1 MKNRFKHSINY
12 MAVLTAFTS
21 FVLGTICLLLFK
33 TSSDYGFVAI
43 GYFYTL
49 FAALINTIFLLLV
62 LFNTMRTLKDYREH
76 LKTILVVLLNIP
88 IVIFYLEI
96 L

>member
-12 MAVLTAFTS
+12 VAVLTALTS

-43 GYFYTL
+43 GYYYTL
-49 FAALINTIFLLLV
+49 FAALINTILLLLV
-62 LFNTMRTLKDYREH
+62 LFNTLRTLKDYREH

-88 IVIFYLEI
+88 IVFFYLEI

>member
-1 MKNRFKHSINY
+1 

>member
-12 MAVLTAFTS
+12 IAVITAFIS
-21 FVLGTICLLLFK
+21 FIAGTLCLLLFK
-33 TSSDYGFVAI
+33 TSSDSGIFAL

-49 FAALINTIFLLLV
+49 LAFIVNSIFLIIVVINTLLK
-62 LFNTMRTLKDYREH
+62 LKDYPEH
-76 LKTILVVLLNIP
+76 LKTILAILLNIP
-88 IVIFYLEI
+88 IIGLYQNL